1 MSSVFFKDSLDIVY
15 TMSKNAPLIIII
27 SVFFFSFLSG
37 TFIKAFI
44 YFFIILAL
52 TFIRS
57 WFIPMTELAPMCKQM
72 FNSYDVTYSTFILC
86 FSLMYFLVPM
96 IMVSTENK
104 INDVNYG
111 VLAVFMAYILLD
123 LFVKKQQDCIPAYFS
138 SIVVANVFCGIILG
152 SLVALCMYVSVMRTY
167 LFINEINP
175 NKEICTTPSTQQFRC
190 SVYKNGELVGSS
202 INS

>member
-1 MSSVFFKDSLDIVY
+1 
-15 TMSKNAPLIIII
+15 
-27 SVFFFSFLSG
+27 
-37 TFIKAFI
+37 
-44 YFFIILAL
+44 
-52 TFIRS
+52 
-57 WFIPMTELAPMCKQM
+57 
-72 FNSYDVTYSTFILC
+72 
-86 FSLMYFLVPM
+86 
-96 IMVSTENK
+96 MVSTENK